1 MVPEH
6 DKKYQFLSKFILH
19 EAFVTET
26 VDEIHLLIIYE
37 NEVELLTNVLPWT
50 PVEPAKQ
57 HLILLLKTV
66 KFWGIDILTD
76 VEIEIES
83 KLKDLEIKGCQSC
96 STLEN
101 YYQEKKNFQQ
111 LYQNLLRLGLLRT
124 FKSSAKFGKTFNSGF
139 QKWYIE

>member
-26 VDEIHLLIIYE
+26 VDEIHLLAIYE

-57 HLILLLKTV
+57 HLILLLETV
-66 KFWGIDILTD
+66 KFWGIDLLTD

>member
-19 EAFVTET
+19 EVFVTET
-26 VDEIHLLIIYE
+26 VDEIHLLVIYE

-57 HLILLLKTV
+57 HLILLLETV
-66 KFWGIDILTD
+66 KFWGIDLLTD

-83 KLKDLEIKGCQSC
+83 EIKGCLELFNFRKLLSRERNL
-96 STLEN
+96 SAIISKVEDLLTLGI
-101 YYQEKKNFQQ
+101 
-111 LYQNLLRLGLLRT
+111 LCT
-124 FKSSAKFGKTFNSGF
+124 F
-139 QKWYIE
+139 

>member
-1 MVPEH
+1 M
-6 DKKYQFLSKFILH
+6 
-19 EAFVTET
+19 
-26 VDEIHLLIIYE
+26 
-37 NEVELLTNVLPWT
+37 ELLTNVLPWT

-57 HLILLLKTV
+57 HLILLLETV
-66 KFWGIDILTD
+66 KFWGTDLLTD
-76 VEIEIES
+76 AEIEIES